1 MTWVRYTTLVD
12 DECVELVLAKDRV
25 IKGKAEV
32 QTELEVKREEDFF
45 TLAFC
50 VLENWKSEDYE
61 VGKAN
66 WFEGW

>member
-1 MTWVRYTTLVD
+1 VD

-45 TLAFC
+45 TLPFC
-50 VLENWKSEDYE
+50 VLEN
-61 VGKAN
+61 
-66 WFEGW
+66 